1 MWRRLSIATLALLIF
16 ACTKTEASGLEQE
29 VEKASAPE
37 QEVLTTDFGGNSQPD
52 IILILADDM
61 GYGDWEPTGG
71 PMLTPNLMKLCA
83 EGVRLDRYYT
93 HSLCT
98 PTRTALIGGM
108 SPNRSGMA
116 FSPLRRWE
124 SRSLPLETVT
134 LAERLQPAGYQT
146 ALVGKWHLGQA
157 EAWMH
162 PNQRGFEHFYGF
174 LTGALNYFTHR
185 SGHAGLDWQRN
196 GESVDEEGYVTT
208 LLGEEAARWIDQ
220 QETERPLFLYL
231 PFNAPHS
238 PLMAPEKFISPYK
251 ETVPDLNR
259 RKFCGM
265 VAAMDSAIGEVLE
278 AVERRD
284 RGNTLVIFLSDNGA
298 SKRDHGS
305 NGPLRGNKG
314 STYEGALRVPAVLR
328 WPGHL
333 AAGEV
338 SHDVIQVL
346 DWMPTLMHFAGVE
359 ADSELDGR
367 NVAAKLFQPV
377 HEVSEAATRED
388 MFFGSL
394 TTPSLSYAVI
404 RWPWKFVFRVR
415 FANNGITRQL
425 YRIDLDPLEETNL
438 REEQP
443 ELAEELEQAIRDWM
457 EEQAPGNSFLKPK
470 EAFLGAEPK
479 GWKEPDDWA
488 DFPR

>member
-1 MWRRLSIATLALLIF
+1 MWRRLPIATIALLFF
-16 ACTKTEASGLEQE
+16 ACTKTEASGAAQE
-29 VEKASAPE
+29 GEKSSAPE
-37 QEVLTTDFGGNSQPD
+37 QEVLGAEFGRGTQPD

-71 PMLTPNLMKLCA
+71 PMRTPNLMKLCE

-98 PTRTALIGGM
+98 PTRTALVGGM

-124 SRSLPLETVT
+124 SRSLPLGTVT

-162 PNQRGFEHFYGF
+162 PNQRGFDHFYGF
-174 LTGALNYFTHR
+174 LTGALHYFTHR
-185 SGHAGLDWQRN
+185 SGNFGLDWQRN
-196 GESVDEEGYVTT
+196 GESVDEKGYVTT
-208 LLGEEAARWIDQ
+208 LLGEEAAHWIDDQ
-220 QETERPLFLYL
+220 DKERPLFLYL
-231 PFNAPHS
+231 PFSAPHS
-238 PLMAPEKFISPYK
+238 PLMAPEEFILPYK
-251 ETVPDLNR
+251 EEVPDLER

-265 VAAMDSAIGEVLE
+265 VAAMDAAIGDVLE
-278 AVERRD
+278 AVERRG

-298 SKRDHGS
+298 SKREHGS

-333 AAGEV
+333 PEGEV

-359 ADSELDGR
+359 ADPKLDGR
-367 NVAAKLFQPV
+367 NVAHKLFEPV
-377 HEVSEAATRED
+377 LELADAASRED
-388 MFFGSL
+388 MFFGAL

-415 FANNGITRQL
+415 FANEGITREL
-425 YRIDLDPLEETNL
+425 FRIDSDPSEKVNL
-438 REEQP
+438 KAEHP
-443 ELAEELEQAIRDWM
+443 ELADELEKALRAWM
-457 EEQAPGNSFLKPK
+457 KEQAPGNVFEKPK
-470 EAFLGAEPK
+470 EVTLGAAPQGWEEP
-479 GWKEPDDWA
+479 EDWA
-488 DFPR
+488 DVPR